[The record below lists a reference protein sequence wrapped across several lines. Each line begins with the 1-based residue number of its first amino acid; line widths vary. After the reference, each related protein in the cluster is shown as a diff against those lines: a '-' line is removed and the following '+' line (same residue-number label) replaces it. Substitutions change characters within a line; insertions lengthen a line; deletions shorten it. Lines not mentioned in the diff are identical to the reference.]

1 MKKILLIAAI
11 CCYKLSLCQVGINTE
26 TPSATLDIVTKGN
39 TNTTKA
45 LEINNSSSKEM
56 VTLLDN
62 GNLGINATVPT
73 AILHTDGTVRH
84 ENLPTNNNNIN
95 FVTTDNSGNVALRQ
109 GNSLFPNF
117 ASGGGKTDA
126 ISTVTVNATIGTP
139 GLVNL
144 ITPISVNITK
154 RSLVNINY
162 TVTYNVSTTT
172 PSGNPPT
179 DTNKLIGTILSMPT
193 AAAGSGFNNNDI
205 LDIISFPYRAKASGS
220 DLTGLYFLNGSRSLL
235 LTPGNYTFLLRSY
248 LSVNSDDTSGFR
260 VIYGQGPND
269 SLDIVVTPLE

>member
-1 MKKILLIAAI
+1 MSIFL
-11 CCYKLSLCQVGINTE
+11 YSLSFSQVGVNTE

-39 TNTTKA
+39 TNATKA

-62 GNLGINATVPT
+62 GNLGINTTTPT

-109 GNSLFPNF
+109 GNSLFPIF
-117 ASGGGKTDA
+117 ASGGGKADA
-126 ISTVTVNATIGTP
+126 ISTVTVNATAGTL

-154 RSLVNINY
+154 RSLVNINF
-162 TVTYNVSTTT
+162 TVTYNISTTT

-179 DTNKLIGTILSMPT
+179 DTNKLIGAVLSMPT
-193 AAAGSGFNNNDI
+193 AAAGSGFSNNDI
-205 LDIISFPYRAKASGS
+205 LDITSFPYRAKAAGS

-235 LTPGNYTFLLRSY
+235 LTPGNYTFLLRSF
-248 LSVNSDDTSGFR
+248 LSVNNDDTSGFR

-269 SLDIVVTPLE
+269 VLDIVVTPLE